1 MGTHL
6 LRSLALGLALWL
18 TTGSTIAGEL
28 VVVVNARAAVD
39 PLSQADVI
47 NIFLGRYRRLPGG
60 VSAFPIDQA
69 TEGGMKAA
77 FYQQL
82 VNKNLND
89 INAYW
94 ARLVFSGKA
103 TPPLKTASPAE
114 VIKHLSN
121 TPGAIA
127 YLNRSQ
133 VDSRFKVVFE
143 FPRHP

>member
-1 MGTHL
+1 MGAQL
-6 LRSLALGLALWL
+6 LRSLALGLACWL
-18 TTGSTIAGEL
+18 VMGSTIAGEL
-28 VVVVNARAAVD
+28 VVVVNTRAAVD
-39 PLSQADVI
+39 HLSQDDVI

-69 TEGGMKAA
+69 VDGGMKAA
-77 FYQQL
+77 FYQRL

-103 TPPLKTASPAE
+103 APPLKTASHAE
-114 VIKHLSN
+114 VIKLLSS

-127 YLNRSQ
+127 YLDRSQ
-133 VDSRFKVVFE
+133 VDGRFKVVFE
-143 FPRHP
+143 FPRRP